1 MTKRL
6 EDKREGM
13 KREIIGGEDSL
24 ASTLPEDCL
33 VGQMRNMINSI
44 GRDWKEIGGN
54 GKR

>member
-33 VGQMRNMINSI
+33 VGQMGNMINSI